1 MNSTGFSRRAILVC
15 AASAVFAGC
24 ALPGALPVQPSGAT
38 GAAAAPGAS
47 WVAPDAGRRNLL
59 YVSDVG
65 TGKVNIY
72 SYPDGNLEGV
82 LSGFVRPQAMCVDK
96 YGDVF
101 IPDLEGFKIYE
112 YRHGARK
119 PKAVLRDP
127 AEDPDDCAVDPA
139 TGDLAV
145 ANLSTPY
152 SGSGDIVVYAHA
164 RGRPKRFREKAIRY
178 YLFCGYDDRGDL
190 FLDGMDSGVFKFA
203 EMPKG
208 SGTFTNITLDKS
220 FRFGGAVQW
229 DGHNIAIGDYES
241 NAIYQ
246 FDISGESGTKIGE
259 TRLDGSK
266 YAIGFWIQGSRVV
279 GPNDDGTNVMF
290 WSYPH
295 GGRHTKSIGGLHT
308 PWGAV
313 VSLAN

>member
-229 DGHNIAIGDYES
+229 DGHNIAIGDRTPQAAERVTQSDLIPITEYCAQRLACVAAVAFEARLVS
-241 NAIYQ
+241 SLVDFEDRERAFARTQPTNA
-246 FDISGESGTKIGE
+246 
-259 TRLDGSK
+259 
-266 YAIGFWIQGSRVV
+266 
-279 GPNDDGTNVMF
+279 
-290 WSYPH
+290 
-295 GGRHTKSIGGLHT
+295 
-308 PWGAV
+308 
-313 VSLAN
+313 LAAFLRALFFGQ